1 MVPVFGQCL
10 NRRDFLCATSA
21 LVVSAAVGG
30 RLWPSLVGIQ
40 LYSVRTALQA
50 DLSGTLQQLSA
61 TGIRHIETAG
71 FYGRTATQFA
81 EELRRAGLVATSMH
95 VPWNQL
101 AADLTQAIADAKT
114 LGVRQI
120 VCPNLA
126 YNRQLSPRELE
137 EVVQTFTAW
146 ASLFAGE
153 GFRFSHHPE
162 MLGKWRSKDGYQLD
176 SVILQT
182 PRQVEFQL
190 DVFWAALGRDPI
202 ALLRRYPGRFT
213 TTHLK
218 DFRLPVPSS
227 VITNENLGSASLIL
241 GEGDIHWAEF
251 FTACRKSCVTEQ
263 FLESENKDAMTQLRP
278 SIDFLKKQNL
288 YASETR

>member
-1 MVPVFGQCL
+1 MVPAFGQCL
-10 NRRDFLCATSA
+10 TRRGVLCTTSA
-21 LVVSAAVGG
+21 LVVNAAVGG
-30 RLWPSLVGIQ
+30 GLWPSLVGIQ

-61 TGIRHIETAG
+61 TGIRHVETAG

-81 EELRRAGLVATSMH
+81 GELHRTGLAATSMH

-101 AADLTQAIADAKT
+101 AADPKQAITDAKA

-126 YNRQLSPRELE
+126 YNRQLSPKELDE
-137 EVVQTFTAW
+137 AVRTLTAW

-162 MLGKWRSKDGYQLD
+162 MLGNWRSKDGYQLD
-176 SVILQT
+176 SVILET

-190 DVFWAALGRDPI
+190 DVFWAVPGRDPI
-202 ALLRRYPGRFT
+202 SLLRRYPGRFT

-227 VITNENLGSASLIL
+227 VIANENLGSASLIL
-241 GEGDIHWAEF
+241 GEGDIRWAEF
-251 FTACRKSCVTEQ
+251 FTACRRSCITEH
-263 FLESENKDAMTQLRP
+263 FLESENNDAMSQLRP

-288 YASETR
+288 